1 LEQKMARQNLGAM
14 SVDALLKLRD
24 EVTDVLSQ
32 KADDLKSQL
41 SRLGGDTVG
50 GRKARTLKGRKVA
63 VKYRHPK
70 TGETWSGRGAQAGWL
85 TREIKAGAK
94 RDDFL
99 VDRTAAKK
107 KRKTVKRKKARRKK

>member
-1 LEQKMARQNLGAM
+1 MANQGLTAM

-24 EVTDVLSQ
+24 DVQEVLNR
-32 KADDLKSQL
+32 KADELKSQL
-41 SRLGGDTVG
+41 SRLNGGTVG
-50 GRKARTLKGRKVA
+50 NVRRGRKASMLKGRRA
-63 VKYRHPK
+63 AIKYRHPK

-99 VDRTAAKK
+99 VDKSARKAATKVR
-107 KRKTVKRKKARRKK
+107 RKRRKK

>member
-1 LEQKMARQNLGAM
+1 MAKQGLTAM
-14 SVDALLKLRD
+14 SLDTLLKLRD
-24 EVTDVLSQ
+24 DIQNVLNQ
-32 KADDLKSQL
+32 KADELKSQL
-41 SRLGGDTVG
+41 SRLGGATVG
-50 GRKARTLKGRKVA
+50 RGRKASLRGRKVP

-99 VDRTAAKK
+99 VDKSARKAATKVR
-107 KRKTVKRKKARRKK
+107 RKRRKK